1 MESSSESPQP
11 NVAERN
17 TTLSSSTIDSAS
29 SNPPS
34 SANLDNLL
42 DKYITVWIWSVL
54 FGASTGLVISLITYR
69 TDARWGPL
77 NAILLLFLIIS
88 IVAAVISWRAL
99 MRYMSVYLIPK
110 FLLHQFSTRKEKKS
124 DDKAQPYESKRLT
137 TTDENEA
144 ERKAA
149 ESLRRAFEY
158 LVIAAGA
165 RVIITLLEMAYSSL
179 IRF

>member
-11 NVAERN
+11 DVAERN
-17 TTLSSSTIDSAS
+17 TTLSSSTIDSAR
-29 SNPPS
+29 SNSPS

-54 FGASTGLVISLITYR
+54 FRASTGLVISLITYR

-110 FLLHQFSTRKEKKS
+110 FLLHQFSTRKEKRAMTRLNKMRPNDSPQTNLKLNAKRQILS
-124 DDKAQPYESKRLT
+124 DGPLNT
-137 TTDENEA
+137 
-144 ERKAA
+144 
-149 ESLRRAFEY
+149 
-158 LVIAAGA
+158 
-165 RVIITLLEMAYSSL
+165 
-179 IRF
+179 

>member
-11 NVAERN
+11 DVAES
-17 TTLSSSTIDSAS
+17 TTLSSPTIDSAS
-29 SNPPS
+29 SNSPS
-34 SANLDNLL
+34 SVNLDNLL

-54 FGASTGLVISLITYR
+54 FGASSGLVISLITYR

-110 FLLHQFSTRKEKKS
+110 FLLHQFSTRTEKKS
-124 DDKAQPYESKRLT
+124 DDKAQQDESKPLS
-137 TTDENEA
+137 TDELEA

-149 ESLRRAFEY
+149 DSLRRAFEY

-165 RVIITLLEMAYSSL
+165 RVVITLLEMAYSSL